1 MHAKSSLTE
10 GKNLKILCTYM
21 YLYTQQWQCVCV
33 FVAGVLTT
41 CGLLLQPFHCW
52 LHPNKWINKPPG
64 KHVQQPFVCCFC
76 CFTQSITRNG
86 YDLQSLNTEL
96 HLTLSCR
103 VHVTAKQFSKLP
115 LMCFAVEIY
124 THARAHSFPPHSVKS
139 YIGLHHRSR
148 CLTAHGVFE
157 GLFCFLFCNLRDTK

>member
-1 MHAKSSLTE
+1 MVV
-10 GKNLKILCTYM
+10 
-21 YLYTQQWQCVCV
+21 CVCV
-33 FVAGVLTT
+33 CCRCANYLWFIASTVSLLVAPK
-41 CGLLLQPFHCW
+41 QMDE
-52 LHPNKWINKPPG
+52 PPG